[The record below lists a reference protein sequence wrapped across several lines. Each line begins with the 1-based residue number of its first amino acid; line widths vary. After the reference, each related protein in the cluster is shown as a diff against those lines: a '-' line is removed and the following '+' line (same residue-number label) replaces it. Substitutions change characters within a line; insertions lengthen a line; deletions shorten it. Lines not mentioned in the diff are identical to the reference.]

1 MSDDRSALDPELSE
15 LFRVEVERRA
25 STIINAVADH
35 RSAQRTLH
43 ALRGAAAMMGA
54 SVLAARLAALEAALR
69 EDPSGT
75 APLLT
80 ESLAAAI
87 SAAGLDASALAVMGL
102 RSSRPAMLPTPA
114 SGMQSIEPGANS
126 GTEEHF
132 VDESS
137 SAQRAD
143 RTSAERISRDRLS
156 SDRASS
162 DRISSDRV
170 SSDRVTLDPL
180 TGAPRP
186 RSSVEPDVR
195 AFFVS
200 EAYSRLELFSSAI
213 TRAREANA
221 ANARN
226 DALRDAFR
234 HAHSIK
240 GSASTVGFQGIA
252 LAAHAIESA
261 LAGLLAT
268 PSETMSHAV
277 NPLTEAATM
286 LAAALAVPDQA
297 EHCAQDV
304 RKVLEDAGFSI
315 ETAALRPVNRAV
327 AAPARKVDEVRVPST
342 ALHALGERLTDIS
355 SVGERVSGASARSI
369 EFGRALSDLSGSL
382 DEAIRRLGPPRPWGV
397 AAEVLERFHSVSRF
411 LRDAATALESE
422 GVAISREADAL
433 SSMTTEA
440 RDDLQQL
447 SAATVRWLFDRV
459 VTVAN
464 AAARSNGKELRVVR
478 DGEQVELPKAVAERL
493 VEPLGQLVRN
503 AVVHGIEVPTRRL
516 ARGKSVRGTLR
527 LVAERRGDSLM
538 FAVEDDGA
546 GVDVDVVRARGRAS
560 GLLGENASE
569 ADTLALLFVPGFSTR
584 SHADTVAGRGVGLDL
599 VRREAIDLGGD
610 VVVSSRAGQGT
621 RFQLTV
627 PIRVGTRGVLVV
639 SSGPIRVALPID
651 RVRRVRMADANE
663 SVPCLSSWLGIAEA
677 THDCRNVID
686 VEDSE
691 RAISLGVDW
700 IEHAKDVVVRPLPAL
715 CAGVGAWTGAIIE
728 PEGGVLLVVDP
739 FRVDR

>member
-1 MSDDRSALDPELSE
+1 MSDDRSTLDPELID

-25 STIINAVADH
+25 STIINAAGDP

-54 SVLAARLAALEAALR
+54 SGLAARLAALESTLR
-69 EDPSGT
+69 EDPEGV
-75 APLLT
+75 APLLG
-80 ESLAAAI
+80 ESLATAI
-87 SAAGLDASALAVMGL
+87 TAAGLDASALTVTDL
-102 RSSRPAMLPTPA
+102 RSSRPAILPTPA
-114 SGMQSIEPGANS
+114 TGIPSLEPGAPTAS
-126 GTEEHF
+126 YDQTEEGSP
-132 VDESS
+132 SS
-137 SAQRAD
+137 RPPGQRAD
-143 RTSAERISRDRLS
+143 RTSAERISLERIS
-156 SDRASS
+156 SDRISS

-170 SSDRVTLDPL
+170 SLDPH

-200 EAYSRLELFSSAI
+200 EAYSRLELFSSAVAK
-213 TRAREANA
+213 ARDASVA
-221 ANARN
+221 TARN

-240 GSASTVGFQGIA
+240 GSASTVGFHGIA
-252 LAAHAIESA
+252 VAAHAIESA
-261 LAGLLAT
+261 LAGLLAA
-268 PSETMSHAV
+268 PNDTMSHAV
-277 NPLTEAATM
+277 TPLTEAATM

-297 EHCAQDV
+297 ENCAQDV
-304 RKVLEDAGFSI
+304 QKVLKDAGFSI

-327 AAPARKVDEVRVPST
+327 SPSARMVDEVRVPST

-478 DGEQVELPKAVAERL
+478 EGEQVELPKAVAERL

-527 LVAERRGDSLM
+527 LVAERRGDSLT
-538 FAVEDDGA
+538 FEVEDDGA
-546 GVDVDVVRARGRAS
+546 GVDIDAVRTRGRAS
-560 GLLGENASE
+560 GLLGENPTES
-569 ADTLALLFVPGFSTR
+569 DTLALLFVPGFSTR
-584 SHADTVAGRGVGLDL
+584 SHADTAAGRGVGLDL

-610 VVVSSRAGQGT
+610 VIVSSRAGHGT
-621 RFQLTV
+621 RFKLTV

-651 RVRRVRMADANE
+651 RVRRVRMADASE
-663 SVPCLSSWLGIAEA
+663 SVPCLSSWLGIAEP
-677 THDCRNVID
+677 THDCRNVVD
-686 VEDSE
+686 VEDND
-691 RAISLGVDW
+691 RALSLGVDW

-715 CAGVGAWTGAIIE
+715 CAGVSAWIGAIIE